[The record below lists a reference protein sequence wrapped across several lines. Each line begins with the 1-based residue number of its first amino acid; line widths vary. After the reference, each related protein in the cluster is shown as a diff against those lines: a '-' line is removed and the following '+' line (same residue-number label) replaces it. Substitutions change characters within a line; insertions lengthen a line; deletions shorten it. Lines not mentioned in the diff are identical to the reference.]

1 MNQNFNTKT
10 VRSAVRVALFNK
22 DNYIYLNGSR
32 SKVRYMLSYQNG
44 TLYLV
49 TADKEDVVL
58 YFIINAIPQTTSEMD
73 ALVSETAK
81 LIIARIFGYE
91 EESEHYEKVA

>member
-32 SKVRYMLSYQNG
+32 SKVRYMLTYQEG

-49 TADKEDVVL
+49 AEDGDTVIT
-58 YFIINAIPQTTSEMD
+58 YFVINAIPQKARVLD
-73 ALVSETAK
+73 KLIKETADIIISK
-81 LIIARIFGYE
+81 LTNKNVE
-91 EESEHYEKVA
+91 LEHYVAA